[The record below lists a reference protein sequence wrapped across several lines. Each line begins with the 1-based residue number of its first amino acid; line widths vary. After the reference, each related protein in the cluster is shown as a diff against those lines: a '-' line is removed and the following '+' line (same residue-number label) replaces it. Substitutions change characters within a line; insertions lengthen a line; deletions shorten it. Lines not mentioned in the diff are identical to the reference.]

1 MGSDWHRGRWSTWE
15 AEARPGE
22 LIWHKPRTGRS
33 NQQHPSN
40 DRLANRIKLDNRQNL
55 QDNTGHGEVNSGN
68 KKGSYYHEWLTD
80 FVSIKLDNPY
90 VRALDKQKA
99 FGRCN

>member
-1 MGSDWHRGRWSTWE
+1 MIASSVADS
-15 AEARPGE
+15 
-22 LIWHKPRTGRS
+22 
-33 NQQHPSN
+33 
-40 DRLANRIKLDNRQNL
+40 KLDNRQNL

-99 FGRCN
+99 FGRCNWQLLVPF